1 MDLVWYS
8 VPLFSKLKTF
18 TTLFSSKP
26 HKFNQSTIKKMFAKL
41 FFIAFCLVSGYGF
54 RIQRVLSRQ
63 QVSKTSLNK
72 HKSKESPAFLR
83 EAGNSTNPSSLFASE
98 VSSFGIST
106 ALAEQHIQLGNFE
119 DAKKLAEEAK
129 LIGEHT

>member
-1 MDLVWYS
+1 MVLGPPFLQVEDFHDTSFLQNHTNS
-8 VPLFSKLKTF
+8 I
-18 TTLFSSKP
+18 
-26 HKFNQSTIKKMFAKL
+26 NQTSRKMFAKL
-41 FFIAFCLVSGYGF
+41 FFITFCLVSGYGF